1 MAGDALAAWFDRV
14 RAQAKPAID
23 AADRDALINL
33 IVARTGKPRAEAE
46 QMADNYA
53 QTYQKAVAQYDAL
66 KRTAE
71 QKAREA
77 GDTAARGV
85 SRAAWTTLVLL
96 LLGAAVSFAAGRVGR
111 RTDPVVEE

>member
-1 MAGDALAAWFDRV
+1 M

-33 IVARTGKPRAEAE
+33 IVARTGKSRAEAE
-46 QMADNYA
+46 QIADNYA
-53 QTYQKAVAQYDAL
+53 QSYQKAVAQYEAL

-77 GDTAARGV
+77 GDVAARGI
-85 SRAAWTTLVLL
+85 SRAAWSTLVLL
-96 LLGAAVSFAAGRVGR
+96 ILGAGIAFAAGRAGR
-111 RTDPVVEE
+111 RTDPVVIDPVVGV